1 MKRNKVNQL
10 MARFKVGDKVKDI
23 NPTWPNYGCTGV
35 VTSVRGNNITW
46 KHDGNGQLITDKS
59 KDLTKIK
66 TKRRIRQL
74 KNKST
79 TFTISDLPQEILD
92 NIDNRYLHHIYPHH
106 NY

>member
-35 VTSVRGNNITW
+35 VTSVRGNNISW
-46 KHDGNGQLITDKS
+46 RHDKNKKLITDKS

-79 TFTISDLPQEILD
+79 TPSLGQPLTSTTFTISDLPQEILD
-92 NIDNRYLHHIYPHH
+92 NIDNR
-106 NY
+106 